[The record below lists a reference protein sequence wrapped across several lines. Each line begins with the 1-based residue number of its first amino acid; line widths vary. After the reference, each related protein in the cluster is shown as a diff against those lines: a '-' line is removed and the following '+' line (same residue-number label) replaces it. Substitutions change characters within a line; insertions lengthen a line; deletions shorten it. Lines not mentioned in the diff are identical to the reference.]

1 MKSFQE
7 IQGCLRSLPP
17 NIKRIYLLGTTGAG
31 KTSIVRN
38 IIGTSALGF
47 PITTQTRTTLAT
59 TEYVIKRDLP
69 FKTTIILKQKEDV
82 LEAIEELIQDAI
94 QKAIENKR
102 LTDIDYITERLQES
116 SDERFRLRYMVDN
129 DALKNHAV
137 YIVEHIIPLVAKKG
151 LDDETLFA
159 DTAVETEISFLRDSI
174 LKGIEQLFNE
184 VCGDQYTLFSDKLYC
199 IENII
204 DKSAFIKKN
213 KELLKNE
220 YGSISLLIDYIRI
233 EGNLLADWLD
243 NSLELVLIDGEGIA
257 HSLQE
262 KRDTLSTRHYDYF
275 DFCDQIL
282 LVEKGDDPFISGGQA
297 AIEAILLNGYNNKFK
312 LIFSKIDKIEQA
324 DKNSFLR
331 KRLENL
337 KAALKQKRITL
348 ELDNKDCYKLESLNL
363 NSTTDASQRQ
373 IKRLLK
379 DIKESEDSEPTPLEY
394 DFLTLLLNLDTTLF
408 IKNFQKDL
416 DSEHWA
422 VVKAFSK
429 RMYDHKEEYKHLK
442 PIAFIHTFIM
452 NEIDVFLKRDDQ
464 AKAEIYNAKSLIQ
477 QRFSKELLAYIRE
490 EFQDKKNY
498 LWQQAFEKKGIGS
511 SKERKLFIIENILKD
526 CLPEKESEQR
536 FDGFKKN
543 IKALLLKSGAEILAS
558 AKKIV
563 IKKVDIKGIHG
574 HKSFSWELAEDI
586 NVLLGKNGSGKSTIL
601 KLIYACITHD
611 KAIFNYFENPYV
623 TLTLEKMYEN
633 DNTKEITVSNNS
645 AAANVDVQLINTFDV
660 PVSKNIEGTEL
671 DTILSKLIVDFG
683 EYIRVLKSHLDNE
696 TRVDSLAIDDILK
709 NIANA
714 EQEEFNQLKN
724 LKTKVDIIKKEKFK
738 RVNYFEKAINGFYKE
753 THKFIETDKDK
764 PLIVKMI
771 ANETT
776 TTIIDIFKLS
786 SGEKQLLIIFLTVI
800 LQGDKSF
807 ILLMDEPESSLH
819 VEWQA
824 MLLDSLKGLNDNVQ
838 IIIATHNPLLA
849 LNRKFN
855 EIGRVEV
862 DSDAV
867 QIDSGGTKYLDV
879 SATLLNY
886 FDLSSLVGTEMK
898 GKLRDLFTLKTQ
910 EELSGQDKDKL
921 DALEKELGNTLAT
934 NFIYDRHYLS
944 FLRFIKENHQIDFD
958 KLTVISTQEMN
969 ELLGEFKGLFD
980 D

>member
-7 IQGCLRSLPP
+7 IQDILPPLPP
-17 NIKRIYLLGTTGAG
+17 NIKRIYLLGSTGAG
-31 KTSIVRN
+31 KTSIVSH
-38 IIGTSALGF
+38 IMGTSALGF

-59 TEYVIKRDLP
+59 TEYVIKSDLP
-69 FKTTIILKQKEDV
+69 FKTILIFKQKEDV
-82 LEAIEELIQDAI
+82 LESIEELIQDAI

-129 DALKNHAV
+129 DALKNHAL

-159 DTAVETEISFLRDSI
+159 DTAVETEISFLRDRI

-184 VCGDQYTLFSDKLYC
+184 VCGDQYRLFSDKLYC

-220 YGSISLLIDYIRI
+220 YGSISLLVDYIRI

-243 NSLELVLIDGEGIA
+243 NSLELVLIDSEGIA

-275 DFCDQIL
+275 DFCNQIL

-312 LIFSKIDKIEQA
+312 LIFSKVDKIEQA

-337 KAALKQKRITL
+337 KAALKQKKITL
-348 ELDNKDCYKLESLNL
+348 ELDNKDCYRLEKLNL
-363 NSTTDASQRQ
+363 NSTTDASQKQ
-373 IKRLLK
+373 IKKLLK

-394 DFLTLLLNLDTTLF
+394 DFSTLLLNLDTTLF
-408 IKNFQKDL
+408 IKNYQQDL

-464 AKAEIYNAKSLIQ
+464 TKAEIYNAKSLIQ
-477 QRFSKELLAYIRE
+477 QRFSKELLAYIRD

-536 FDGFKKN
+536 FDEFKNN

-623 TLTLEKMYEN
+623 TLTLEKIYEN
-633 DNTKEITVSNNS
+633 DNTKEITISNNS

-660 PVSKNIEGTEL
+660 PISKNTEGTEL

-683 EYIRVLKSHLDNE
+683 EYIRVLKSHFDNE
-696 TRVDSLAIDDILK
+696 TRVASLAIDDILK

-724 LKTKVDIIKKEKFK
+724 LKTKIDIIKKEKFK

-771 ANETT
+771 ANETM
-776 TTIIDIFKLS
+776 TTIIDNFKLS

-886 FDLSSLVGTEMK
+886 FHLSSLVGAEMK

-910 EELSGQDKDKL
+910 EELSGQNKDRL

-958 KLTVISTQEMN
+958 KLTEISTEEMN

>member
-1 MKSFQE
+1 MKSFQQIQE
-7 IQGCLRSLPP
+7 ILPP
-17 NIKRIYLLGTTGAG
+17 LRANIKRIYLLGSTGAG
-31 KTSIVRN
+31 KTSIVSH

-69 FKTTIILKQKEDV
+69 FKTILIFKQKEDV

-102 LTDIDYITERLQES
+102 LTNIDYITERLQES

-129 DALKNHAV
+129 DALKNHAL

-184 VCGDQYTLFSDKLYC
+184 VCGDQYRLFSDKLYC

-204 DKSAFIKKN
+204 DKSDFIKKN

-220 YGSISLLIDYIRI
+220 YGSISLLVDYIRI

-312 LIFSKIDKIEQA
+312 LLFSKIDKIEQA

-363 NSTTDASQRQ
+363 NSTTEASQRQ

-379 DIKESEDSEPTPLEY
+379 DIKESEDSKSTPLEY

-408 IKNFQKDL
+408 IKNFQEDL

-464 AKAEIYNAKSLIQ
+464 TKADIYNAKSLIQ
-477 QRFSKELLAYIRE
+477 QRFSKELLAYIRAD
-490 EFQDKKNY
+490 FQDNKNH
-498 LWQQAFEKKGIGS
+498 LWQLAFEKKGMGS
-511 SKERKLFIIENILKD
+511 SKERKSFIVENILKD
-526 CLPEKESEQR
+526 CLPEKESDQK
-536 FDGFKKN
+536 FDQFKNN
-543 IKALLLKSGAEILAS
+543 IKALLLDSGAVILAS

-563 IKKVDIKGIHG
+563 IKKVDIKGIYG

-601 KLIYACITHD
+601 KLIYACMTHD
-611 KAIFNYFENPYV
+611 KVIFNYFENPYV
-623 TLTLEKMYEN
+623 TLTLEKIYEN
-633 DNTKEITVSNNS
+633 ENTREITISNNS

-696 TRVDSLAIDDILK
+696 TSVDSLAIDDILK
-709 NIANA
+709 NIATA
-714 EQEEFNQLKN
+714 ETDDLNQLKN

-764 PLIVKMI
+764 PLIVKLI

-776 TTIIDIFKLS
+776 TSVDIFKLS

-800 LQGDKSF
+800 LQGDKAF

-819 VEWQA
+819 VEWQT

-862 DSDAV
+862 DTDAV

-886 FDLSSLVGTEMK
+886 FHLSSLVGAEMK

-910 EELSGQDKDKL
+910 EALTGQDKDRL
-921 DALEKELGNTLAT
+921 DVLEKELGHTLAT

-958 KLTVISTQEMN
+958 KLTEISTEEMN
-969 ELLGEFKGLFD
+969 KLLGEFKGLFD

>member
-1 MKSFQE
+1 MKSFQQ
-7 IQGCLRSLPP
+7 IQDILPSLPA
-17 NIKRIYLLGTTGAG
+17 NIKRIYLLGSTGAG
-31 KTSIVRN
+31 KTSIVSN
-38 IIGTSALGF
+38 IMGTSALGF

-59 TEYVIKRDLP
+59 TEYLIKRDLP
-69 FKTTIILKQKEDV
+69 FKTTLILKQKDDV
-82 LEAIEELIQDAI
+82 IEAIEELIQDAI

-137 YIVEHIIPLVAKKG
+137 YIAEHIIPLLEKKS

-159 DTAVETEISFLRDSI
+159 DTAVETEITFLKDSI
-174 LKGIEQLFNE
+174 LKDIEQLFNE
-184 VCGDQYTLFSDKLYC
+184 VCGNQYTLFSDKLYC
-199 IENII
+199 IENIM
-204 DKSAFIKKN
+204 DKSIFIQKN

-220 YGSISLLIDYIRI
+220 YGSISLLVDYIRI
-233 EGNLLADWLD
+233 EGNLLADWLND
-243 NSLELVLIDGEGIA
+243 SFELVLIDGEGIA

-297 AIEAILLNGYNNKFK
+297 AIEAILLNGYYNKFK
-312 LIFSKIDKIEQA
+312 LIFSKVDKIEQA
-324 DKNSFLR
+324 DKNSFFR

-363 NSTTDASQRQ
+363 NSTIGNSQRQ
-373 IKRLLK
+373 IKKLLK
-379 DIKESEDSEPTPLEY
+379 DIKESEGSEPTPLEY
-394 DFLTLLLNLDTTLF
+394 DFSTLLLNLDTTLF

-416 DSEHWA
+416 DIEHWA

-452 NEIDVFLKRDDQ
+452 NEIDVFLKRGDQ
-464 AKAEIYNAKSLIQ
+464 TKADIYNAKSLIQ
-477 QRFSKELLAYIRE
+477 QRFSKELLAYIRAD
-490 EFQDKKNY
+490 FQDNKNH

-511 SKERKLFIIENILKD
+511 SKERKWFILENILKD
-526 CLPEKESEQR
+526 CLPEKESDKR
-536 FDGFKKN
+536 FDEFKNN
-543 IKALLLKSGAEILAS
+543 IKALLLNSGAEILAS

-563 IKKVDIKGIHG
+563 IKKVDIKGIYG
-574 HKSFSWELAEDI
+574 HKSCSWELAEDI

-601 KLIYACITHD
+601 KLIYACMTND
-611 KAIFNYFENPYV
+611 KVIFNYFENPYV
-623 TLTLEKMYEN
+623 TLTLEKIYEN
-633 DNTKEITVSNNS
+633 DNTREITISNNS
-645 AAANVDVQLINTFDV
+645 AATNVDVQLINTFDV
-660 PVSKNIEGTEL
+660 PISKNTEGTEL

-714 EQEEFNQLKN
+714 EQAQFNQLKN
-724 LKTKVDIIKKEKFK
+724 LKTKVDNIKKEKFK

-764 PLIVKMI
+764 PLIVKLI

-776 TTIIDIFKLS
+776 TSVDIFKLS
-786 SGEKQLLIIFLTVI
+786 SGEKQLLIIFLTVL
-800 LQGDKSF
+800 LQGDKAF

-886 FDLSSLVGTEMK
+886 FHLSSLVGAEMK

-910 EELSGQDKDKL
+910 EALTGQDKDRL
-921 DALEKELGNTLAT
+921 DVLEKELGHTLAT

-958 KLTVISTQEMN
+958 KLTEISTEEMN

>member
-7 IQGCLRSLPP
+7 IQGCLPSLPP
-17 NIKRIYLLGTTGAG
+17 NIKRIYLLGSTGAG

-38 IIGTSALGF
+38 IMGTSALGF
-47 PITTQTRTTLAT
+47 PITNQTRTTLAT

-69 FKTTIILKQKEDV
+69 FKTTLIFKEKDDV
-82 LEAIEELIQDAI
+82 LESIEELIQDAI
-94 QKAIENKR
+94 QKAIENNHP
-102 LTDIDYITERLQES
+102 TDIDYMTERLQES
-116 SDERFRLRYMVDN
+116 SDERFRLRYMVQN

-137 YIVEHIIPLVAKKG
+137 YIVKNIIPLLANKG

-159 DTAVETEISFLRDSI
+159 DSAVETEITFVRESI
-174 LKGIEQLFNE
+174 LKDIEQLFNE

-204 DKSAFIKKN
+204 DKSVFIQKN

-220 YGSISLLIDYIRI
+220 YGSISLLVDYIRI

-312 LIFSKIDKIEQA
+312 LIFSKVDKIEQA

-337 KAALKQKRITL
+337 KSALKQKKITL
-348 ELDNKDCYKLESLNL
+348 ELDNKDCYRLESLNL
-363 NSTTDASQRQ
+363 NSTTDASQKQ
-373 IKRLLK
+373 IKKLLK

-394 DFLTLLLNLDTTLF
+394 DFSTLLLNLDTTLF

-464 AKAEIYNAKSLIQ
+464 TKAEIYNAKSLIQ
-477 QRFSKELLAYIRE
+477 QRFSKELLAYIRDE
-490 EFQDKKNY
+490 LQDKKNY

-536 FDGFKKN
+536 FDEFKNN

-623 TLTLEKMYEN
+623 TLTLENIYEN
-633 DNTKEITVSNNS
+633 DNTREITISNNS

-660 PVSKNIEGTEL
+660 PVSKNTEGTEL

-683 EYIRVLKSHLDNE
+683 EYIRVLKSHFDNE
-696 TRVDSLAIDDILK
+696 TRADSLAIDDILK

-714 EQEEFNQLKN
+714 EQEDFNQLKN
-724 LKTKVDIIKKEKFK
+724 LKTKIDIIKKEKFK
-738 RVNYFEKAINGFYKE
+738 RVDYFEKAINGFYKE

-800 LQGDKSF
+800 LQGDKAF

-855 EIGRVEV
+855 EIGRVEI

-898 GKLRDLFTLKTQ
+898 GKLHDLFTLKTQ
-910 EELSGQDKDKL
+910 EELSGQDKDRL

-934 NFIYDRHYLS
+934 NFIYDRHYLG
-944 FLRFIKENHQIDFD
+944 FLRFIKENNKIDFD
-958 KLTVISTQEMN
+958 KLTEISTEEMN